1 MYSGLVYFDKGVF
14 MSRLFLVRHG
24 ETALKSSQRL
34 WGNTDVELSALGI
47 EQAERL
53 RDRLASEKI
62 DFIYSSDLKRAL
74 VTARTIASR
83 HQLDIT
89 SCPELREF
97 NYGKVEGLTF
107 EEIHRLYPEY
117 SRYLVERG
125 PDFRFPGGES
135 PAELG
140 KRVGKFT
147 ERLKE
152 YEAEETILIVVHSG
166 VLRTLICQLLGIEL
180 RHIYQFV
187 PKLASLSIVEI
198 YSGGAILNLFNDIS
212 HLDHLPPA

>member
-1 MYSGLVYFDKGVF
+1 

-34 WGNTDVELSALGI
+34 WGHTDVELSALGLK
-47 EQAERL
+47 QAERL
-53 RDRLASEKI
+53 RDHLASEKI

-89 SCPELREF
+89 TCTELREF

-107 EEIHRLYPEY
+107 EEIDRLYPEC
-117 SRYLVERG
+117 SRYLRERD
-125 PDFRFPGGES
+125 PDLRFPDGES
-135 PAELG
+135 LTELG

-152 YEAEETILIVVHSG
+152 HKAEEAILIVIHSG

-180 RHIYQFV
+180 RHIYQFI
-187 PKLASLSIVEI
+187 PELASLSIMET
-198 YSGGAILNLFNDIS
+198 YPGGAILNLFSDIS

>member
-1 MYSGLVYFDKGVF
+1 

-34 WGNTDVELSALGI
+34 WGHTDVELSALGLR
-47 EQAERL
+47 QAERL

-62 DFIYSSDLKRAL
+62 DFVYSSDLKRAL

-89 SCPELREF
+89 SYAELREF

-107 EEIHRLYPEY
+107 EEIDRLYPEC
-117 SRYLVERG
+117 SRYLIERS
-125 PDFRFPGGES
+125 PDLRFPDGEGLT
-135 PAELG
+135 ELG
-140 KRVGKFT
+140 KRVGKFV

-152 YEAEETILIVVHSG
+152 HKAEETVLIVVHSG
-166 VLRTLICQLLGIEL
+166 VLRILICQLLGIEL

>member
-1 MYSGLVYFDKGVF
+1 

-24 ETALKSSQRL
+24 ETTLKSSQRL
-34 WGNTDVELSALGI
+34 WGRTDVELSALGLK
-47 EQAERL
+47 QAEKL

-89 SCPELREF
+89 TCAELREF

-107 EEIHRLYPEY
+107 EEIDRLYPEC
-117 SRYLVERG
+117 SRYLIERS
-125 PDFRFPGGES
+125 PDLRFPDGES
-135 PAELG
+135 LTELG

-152 YEAEETILIVVHSG
+152 HKAEETILIVVHSG

-180 RHIYQFV
+180 KYFYQFV
-187 PKLASLSIVEI
+187 PELASLSIVET
-198 YSGGAILNLFNDIS
+198 YPGVAILNLFNDIS
-212 HLDHLPPA
+212 HLDHLPLA

>member
-1 MYSGLVYFDKGVF
+1 

-34 WGNTDVELSALGI
+34 WGHTDVELSALGLK
-47 EQAERL
+47 QAERL
-53 RDRLASEKI
+53 RDHLASEKI

-74 VTARTIASR
+74 VTARTIASE

-89 SCPELREF
+89 TCAELREF

-107 EEIHRLYPEY
+107 EEIDRLYPEC
-117 SRYLVERG
+117 SRYLRERD
-125 PDFRFPGGES
+125 PDLRFPDGES
-135 PAELG
+135 LTELG

-152 YEAEETILIVVHSG
+152 HKAEEAILIVIHSG

-180 RHIYQFV
+180 RHIYQFI
-187 PKLASLSIVEI
+187 PELASLSIMET
-198 YSGGAILNLFNDIS
+198 YPGGAILNLFSDIS

>member
-1 MYSGLVYFDKGVF
+1 

-34 WGNTDVELSALGI
+34 WGHTDVELSALGLK
-47 EQAERL
+47 QAERL

-74 VTARTIASR
+74 VTARTATSR
-83 HQLDIT
+83 HQLGIT
-89 SCPELREF
+89 TCAELREF

-107 EEIHRLYPEY
+107 EEIERLYPDC
-117 SRYLVERG
+117 SRYLIERS
-125 PDFRFPGGES
+125 PDLRFPDGES
-135 PAELG
+135 LNELG

-147 ERLKE
+147 EGLKE
-152 YEAEETILIVVHSG
+152 HKAEETILIVVHSG

-180 RHIYQFV
+180 KYFYQFI
-187 PKLASLSIVEI
+187 PELASLSIVET
-198 YSGGAILNLFNDIS
+198 YPGVAVLNLFNDIS